1 MQSPIKGLAQNLNS
15 IALEILAS
23 SLLLSLLPSSMNYS
37 CINPHIQ
44 QMCQASLGTGGQD
57 SEQKRKN
64 KSLPSWTLHSFGFYG
79 AYTLMKEWGIRFGS
93 PRSHKNVVIK
103 KKRWWLKDRHVG
115 GGKESL
121 EEGKPTPVL
130 QGWGTKWFATA
141 MKPRSG
147 HRRRWARTAPGSEWP
162 KRKEWPW
169 RWRFVVLVVC
179 CLPWTDRKVGR
190 GSRWGWWV
198 LGCEMSYVQFWR
210 WCLCRDEK
218 KSGWKGLTLQVTI

>member
-79 AYTLMKEWGIRFGS
+79 AYTLTKE
-93 PRSHKNVVIK
+93 
-103 KKRWWLKDRHVG
+103 
-115 GGKESL
+115 
-121 EEGKPTPVL
+121 
-130 QGWGTKWFATA
+130 
-141 MKPRSG
+141 
-147 HRRRWARTAPGSEWP
+147 
-162 KRKEWPW
+162 
-169 RWRFVVLVVC
+169 
-179 CLPWTDRKVGR
+179 
-190 GSRWGWWV
+190 
-198 LGCEMSYVQFWR
+198 
-210 WCLCRDEK
+210 
-218 KSGWKGLTLQVTI
+218 